1 MPPSPSKPGN
11 SFRRFAETSGRRGE
25 MWAALFLKA
34 QLYRIVAT
42 RVKTPVGEIDLI
54 AERFGVTVFVEV
66 KSRSFSHQEGEAL
79 LARQLAAVRRL
90 MAQLQDAGVL
100 DPATAGAYRTAYK
113 YHLSSAEREDDLDNI
128 GELASIRMAAAA
140 AAVRA
145 AVATRSVA

>member
-25 MWAALFLKA
+25 MWAALFLRA

-79 LARQLAAVRRL
+79 LAVNRR
-90 MAQLQDAGVL
+90 
-100 DPATAGAYRTAYK
+100 R
-113 YHLSSAEREDDLDNI
+113 I
-128 GELASIRMAAAA
+128 
-140 AAVRA
+140 VRA
-145 AVATRSVA
+145 AQFCLTRHPKLAPTDLRFDVIFLAPFAWPRHIVNAFDATGLS